1 MEFYLRDGVYYWQV
15 VQILDHFDD
24 TFELSLGGCPR
35 FYLVEWK
42 DGQRTY
48 QHLTDLLPYAMG
60 AIYEYEHRSE
70 LRSWGLTELTGA
82 SKIDSGTVES
92 IWPQNM
98 GRSKTLERSLSA
110 FKLSSCHGISSSTAS
125 LEGLKLERIR
135 AKTTSSDSTSTLE
148 SSYIPRTPEGQ
159 SSTTSNCPSFS
170 RVKRREELEAITCP
184 DEILSPVSEDGRNTT
199 PKRRRSARKTIWPLN
214 LGSRL
219 ESTRTSSSSEENL

>member
-1 MEFYLRDGVYYWQV
+1 MEFYLRDGVYYWEV

-98 GRSKTLERSLSA
+98 GRSKTLERSLNA
-110 FKLSSCHGISSSTAS
+110 FKLSSCRGISSSTAS

-135 AKTTSSDSTSTLE
+135 AKTTLGDSTSTLE

-159 SSTTSNCPSFS
+159 SSTTYNCPSIS
-170 RVKRREELEAITCP
+170 KGKRREDLEAIISP
-184 DEILSPVSEDGRNTT
+184 DEIRSPVSEDGRHIT
-199 PKRRRSARKTIWPLN
+199 PRRRRNARRTIWPSN
-214 LGSRL
+214 LGNHQENTQTNL
-219 ESTRTSSSSEENL
+219 LSEESL

>member
-1 MEFYLRDGVYYWQV
+1 MEFYLRDGVYYWEV

-98 GRSKTLERSLSA
+98 GRSKTLERSLNA
-110 FKLSSCHGISSSTAS
+110 FKLSSCRGISSSTAS
-125 LEGLKLERIR
+125 LEGLKLEKIR
-135 AKTTSSDSTSTLE
+135 AKTTLGDSTSILG

-159 SSTTSNCPSFS
+159 SSTISSCPSIS
-170 RVKRREELEAITCP
+170 KGKRREDLEAIISP
-184 DEILSPVSEDGRNTT
+184 DAILSPVSEDGENTT
-199 PKRRRSARKTIWPLN
+199 PRKRRSARRTIWH
-214 LGSRL
+214 
-219 ESTRTSSSSEENL
+219 SSSANHQENTQTNLLSGENL

>member
-1 MEFYLRDGVYYWQV
+1 MEFYLRDGVYYWEV

-98 GRSKTLERSLSA
+98 GRSRTLERSLNA

-125 LEGLKLERIR
+125 LEGLKLEKIR
-135 AKTTSSDSTSTLE
+135 AKTTLSDSTSILG

-159 SSTTSNCPSFS
+159 SSTISSCPSIS
-170 RVKRREELEAITCP
+170 KGKRREDLEAIISP
-184 DEILSPVSEDGRNTT
+184 DEIRSPVSEDGRNIT
-199 PKRRRSARKTIWPLN
+199 PRKRRSARRTIWP
-214 LGSRL
+214 
-219 ESTRTSSSSEENL
+219 SSSANHQENTQTNLLSGENL